1 MERNKQGRLESRH
14 LKSFPEKLEHSI
26 HFQLAGEQKQRNKF
40 AFLPFFT
47 HPHDAKSKVKRETR
61 GNLLS
66 QVATTT
72 SECIFQAGRW
82 KQGRPAP
89 NFCLCCSKL
98 NLFAQHVLRV
108 PQLISFRRHARPLSA
123 GALDFSRRIVGQTSA
138 TLNGVMVKMRVAVL
152 NWSFNCE
159 K

>member
-1 MERNKQGRLESRH
+1 MVEAFRICLQFNAIPWKETNKAESIF
-14 LKSFPEKLEHSI
+14 LKSFPEPAQNSI

-82 KQGRPAP
+82 KAARKA
-89 NFCLCCSKL
+89 CTKL
-98 NLFAQHVLRV
+98 LPPSVALNSIYSHSMCGAFPSWIHFADM
-108 PQLISFRRHARPLSA
+108 
-123 GALDFSRRIVGQTSA
+123 LDV
-138 TLNGVMVKMRVAVL
+138 
-152 NWSFNCE
+152 
-159 K
+159 